1 MAHTSVL
8 LEECIDGLALKPGD
22 VFVDGT
28 LNGGGHSFEI
38 AERTGNAVRQIGID
52 LDSDALARTEKLFAT
67 KNYAIQTVL
76 GNFRDIDVHL
86 AKCGLTGMDG
96 MLLDLGWSSNQFE
109 ASGRGFSF
117 KYDEPLVMSF
127 RLEGGEEKLT
137 AWNIVNEWGEDSI
150 VDILSGFGEE
160 RFARRIARAIC
171 ARRETKTID
180 TTFDLVHVIESSVP
194 AVYRYGRIHPAT
206 RTFQALRIAVN
217 DEINSL
223 KQVLPKAISLLKP
236 GGRLAIISFHSIE
249 DRYVKYAFLEALHA
263 GLAESVTKKPIT
275 PNTLEIKHNPR
286 SRSAKLRILIKK

>member
-8 LEECIDGLALKPGD
+8 LEECIAGLALRPGE

-38 AERTGNAVRQIGID
+38 ALRSDNAVRQIGVD

-67 KNYAIQTVL
+67 KGYTLQTVL
-76 GNFRDIDVHL
+76 GNFKDVDTHL
-86 AKCGLTGMDG
+86 AKCGQNGMDA
-96 MLLDLGWSSNQFE
+96 MLLDLGWSSSQFE

-150 VDILSGFGEE
+150 TDILSGFGEE

-171 ARRETKTID
+171 QRRETKTID

-223 KQVLPKAISLLKP
+223 KQVLPKAISLLRS

-275 PNTLEIKHNPR
+275 PGSQEIKHNPR